1 MNLKPAGNVV
11 AAMVAG
17 SVSGVSDHLV
27 VKYGVTIS
35 PDTQIAITVG
45 VMTFVAHIWDLVTG
59 QNVPAS
65 AQGQA
70 PPPPIA
76 PPVVK

>member
-17 SVSGVSDHLV
+17 SVSGVSDHMA
-27 VKYGVTIS
+27 VKYGMTIS

-45 VMTFVAHIWDLVTG
+45 VMTLVAHVWDLITG
-59 QNVPAS
+59 QNVPMS
-65 AQGQA
+65 MQGQA
-70 PPPPIA
+70 PPPPIT
-76 PPVVK
+76 PPK